1 MKNNIV
7 FMTCLEKAPDY
18 LDYKE
23 WCFKT
28 WKYWCDKNDVQLF
41 ILDEELQPTEGGVLT
56 DSPGMKPTWQRW
68 HVFDVLDANDIE
80 YDNVALVDIDTM
92 VHWDCPDFF
101 EEAGGE
107 FGAVQDRFFIE
118 WTHNSIKGY
127 QDYWPKVKF
136 DWTTYFNCGFIVLNK
151 KHKEFCKQV
160 TDFYYENQD
169 ELRKRQHETVKKGSD
184 QTPINYMIRDS
195 KFDLKFLDERFNLTQ
210 LHLRGVLQ
218 GDLLWNTSWIWHFNG
233 FEKTERNGLMKQVW
247 EAIQDNYVTEK

>member
-1 MKNNIV
+1 
-7 FMTCLEKAPDY
+7 MTCLEKAPDY

-195 KFDLKFLDERFNLTQ
+195 SL
-210 LHLRGVLQ
+210 
-218 GDLLWNTSWIWHFNG
+218 I
-233 FEKTERNGLMKQVW
+233 
-247 EAIQDNYVTEK
+247 